1 MKKALKIAGGI
12 FGGLVSILLI
22 FSIVTGYIAYPFSLV
37 KKSFDCEYEIE
48 DNIKELTEALYND
61 SRYKTGWFNYYGLK
75 YSTNHYFKG
84 TITYFNGI
92 KKLSEDFFLEP
103 AENGTFYSFIDGF
116 LDGKKANALCDIR
129 FECLGDEDGELVFYG
144 LSVFNRDIPENEVF
158 IESESHK
165 LGIDL
170 HWGGA
175 LSYLEA
181 YNENVQ
187 AVMVDG
193 KIKVDSNAAERYS
206 AEAVSDHVNLI
217 NRNDTGRLVQQSYY
231 GTIDYDYGVF
241 MENNWRYNPVQGGN
255 QFNDASKIVDL
266 KITDTSVYV
275 KCRPLDWAKKK
286 EFITPSYMEA
296 TYSFE
301 GELVHAS
308 CRFVDF
314 SGLPEDT
321 TTQEIPAFY
330 CIEPLNRFVYYE
342 GDKPWSDEMLTVKD
356 DLIFWPDANYPKFYS
371 QEHWS
376 AFTGEFEDSFGI
388 GLYVPGETEFLTGVY
403 RRGETVN
410 EDPSRDDPTSYIA
423 VTKWHNF
430 KSYEPYSYEFY
441 LATGTSDEI
450 RTDFKLL
457 EQ

>member
-1 MKKALKIAGGI
+1 
-12 FGGLVSILLI
+12 
-22 FSIVTGYIAYPFSLV
+22 
-37 KKSFDCEYEIE
+37 
-48 DNIKELTEALYND
+48 
-61 SRYKTGWFNYYGLK
+61 
-75 YSTNHYFKG
+75 
-84 TITYFNGI
+84 
-92 KKLSEDFFLEP
+92 
-103 AENGTFYSFIDGF
+103 
-116 LDGKKANALCDIR
+116 
-129 FECLGDEDGELVFYG
+129 
-144 LSVFNRDIPENEVF
+144 
-158 IESESHK
+158 
-165 LGIDL
+165 
-170 HWGGA
+170 
-175 LSYLEA
+175 
-181 YNENVQ
+181 
-187 AVMVDG
+187 
-193 KIKVDSNAAERYS
+193 
-206 AEAVSDHVNLI
+206 
-217 NRNDTGRLVQQSYY
+217 
-231 GTIDYDYGVF
+231 
-241 MENNWRYNPVQGGN
+241 
-255 QFNDASKIVDL
+255 
-266 KITDTSVYV
+266 
-275 KCRPLDWAKKK
+275 
-286 EFITPSYMEA
+286 MEA

-356 DLIFWPDANYPKFYS
+356 NLIFWADANYPKFYS

-376 AFTGEFEDSFGI
+376 AFIGEFEDSFGI

-410 EDPSRDDPTSYIA
+410 EDPSRDDSTSYIA